1 MLQEKKKVFFFL
13 KSSNFDYLKCMDVI
27 MYGQKTK

>member
-1 MLQEKKKVFFFL
+1 MLQEKKKVFFL